1 MEHELSNEGG
11 AAKLEEELV
20 RNINASIDL
29 AARQG
34 RWIDDL
40 TAKRIARAIEPGS
53 GALREFVDTGAI
65 LPDMEAELEAVSQ
78 ALPEAQLWTA
88 ELGLYCL
95 HRRRKEAMSYWNE
108 AGME

>member
-1 MEHELSNEGG
+1 MEHELPNERSV
-11 AAKLEEELV
+11 AKLEEELV

-34 RWIDDL
+34 HWIDDL
-40 TAKRIARAIEPGS
+40 TAKRIARAIGS
-53 GALREFVDTGAI
+53 SNGAVREFVETGAI
-65 LPDMEAELEAVSQ
+65 SPDMEAELEAVSPT
-78 ALPEAQLWTA
+78 LPDAQLWTA
-88 ELGLYCL
+88 ELSLYCQ